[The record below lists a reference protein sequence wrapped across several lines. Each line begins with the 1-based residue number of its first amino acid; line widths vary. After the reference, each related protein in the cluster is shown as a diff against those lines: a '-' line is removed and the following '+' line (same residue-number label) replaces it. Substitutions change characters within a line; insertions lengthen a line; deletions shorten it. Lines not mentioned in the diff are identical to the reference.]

1 MGEQAVMTAIA
12 TVLAAL
18 ISGIAVIATQRSAA
32 AAAVRNQSI
41 SSRTDIEK
49 EAFERAKGYY
59 TDAMD
64 RQAAEIGGLE
74 TDVATLRGRV
84 SALEEELAKTKSEL
98 DIARRA
104 LQLKYPDE

>member
-1 MGEQAVMTAIA
+1 MTAIA
-12 TVLAAL
+12 TVIAAF
-18 ISGIAVIATQRSAA
+18 ISALAVIATQRSAA
-32 AAAVRNQSI
+32 AAAVRNQSV

-84 SALEEELAKTKSEL
+84 SALEEELARTKGEL
-98 DIARRA
+98 ELSRRA
-104 LQLKYPDE
+104 LSLKYRDDD